1 MMKNYHID
9 VPLLKFFESVYRIK
23 SNVEKTELV
32 QFFEIADFLKD
43 FFGKPMTS
51 IHFSYTMLA
60 CLYFLRSLACVDSIT
75 AFVSLVALTIF
86 LKSLGTMHLITL

>member
-43 FFGKPMTS
+43 FFWKTHDQHS
-51 IHFSYTMLA
+51 F
-60 CLYFLRSLACVDSIT
+60 
-75 AFVSLVALTIF
+75 
-86 LKSLGTMHLITL
+86 